1 MIEGMEPGSN
11 CLDQVK
17 QAKDIEEVKQARKEI
32 DLEGGCH
39 LVAYC
44 IVQKLRQTTNLAT
57 IDITIILC

>member
-1 MIEGMEPGSN
+1 MEAGSN

-39 LVAYC
+39 PVA
-44 IVQKLRQTTNLAT
+44 
-57 IDITIILC
+57 

>member
-39 LVAYC
+39 PVA
-44 IVQKLRQTTNLAT
+44 
-57 IDITIILC
+57 

>member
-32 DLEGGCH
+32 DLEGGCN
-39 LVAYC
+39 ANY